1 MPWIQILITNI
12 HSSKW
17 QWALWAVG
25 VRVHPQFSRCSGHS
39 CLEVHSFPALP
50 YSLLPVEGGREWM
63 SEGLWEKWCIF
74 SRYLWWLADLPQ
86 APIQAAPP
94 PLWRSTIVL
103 WSCLLIKWSNSL
115 IYITTELLSRP
126 WRSRQQSH
134 SFFVQSQ
141 IRTKSCGNENST
153 KWVEYIYAINAP
165 SP

>member
-50 YSLLPVEGGREWM
+50 YSLLLWREGGSEWVRGCGK
-63 SEGLWEKWCIF
+63 SDAFSVGIFGGLRICRRLQLK
-74 SRYLWWLADLPQ
+74 LP
-86 APIQAAPP
+86 PP
-94 PLWRSTIVL
+94 PLWRSTIV
-103 WSCLLIKWSNSL
+103 LLIKWSNSL

-126 WRSRQQSH
+126 WRSQQQSH
-134 SFFVQSQ
+134 SFFMQSQ
-141 IRTKSCGNENST
+141 IRKKSCGNENST
-153 KWVEYIYAINAP
+153 KWNIFMQ
-165 SP
+165 